1 MFHEVKIHE
10 AIDGRYRVQRLGNSV
25 GWLNAD
31 DLVAELRENCDGLC
45 EIGVDPLPSSA
56 EDIRD
61 KVMEKLE
68 RILCY
73 EVPGKGVHYMG
84 IKYVS
89 ASSLRLVSNREQ

>member
-1 MFHEVKIHE
+1 MYHEVELHRRSN
-10 AIDGRYRVQRLGNSV
+10 GMYTLVMVPNST
-25 GWLNAD
+25 GWPNVD

-56 EDIRD
+56 EDIRA

-89 ASSLRLVSNREQ
+89 ASSLRLVSNKDQ